1 MKKLYSALPFFL
13 TLFLIGMVVFI
24 ILSTF
29 QISANVEEPFVGSL
43 IRPYMRNVRLTAEN
57 YLGDYGASKVRK
69 IMETGHL

>member
-1 MKKLYSALPFFL
+1 MKKLYSAMPFFL
-13 TLFLIGMVVFI
+13 TLFFISMIVFI
-24 ILSTF
+24 MLSTF

-43 IRPYMRNVRLTAEN
+43 IRPHMRNVRLTAEN